1 MVNVHGGSEWWQSH
15 VGKDL
20 SSDFPTKLQPQSI
33 PGQGKQGARK
43 DPRKEFEE
51 NVLKNVSLKRPPG
64 AGTRS

>member
-1 MVNVHGGSEWWQSH
+1 M
-15 VGKDL
+15 GKDL